1 MTDATSRTT
10 GGSGSRAGRSGG
22 EAPPG
27 SGSESSAGSN
37 RRSPSAAEV
46 FRAQLRLLFRRRW
59 SLAGL
64 ALLTAAPM
72 AILTAGVHG
81 VETLSLS
88 DGVVRTWMLPTLLAL
103 FWPAIATW
111 RDDKPSERAY
121 HWTLPVHRTEHQLLR
136 TAAGWV
142 HLMAGLAAGGLLA
155 WAAMG
160 AIQGG
165 AEAGDLRTLAAVPP
179 SVTVLYL
186 VGSIPALTTERPVLW
201 LIIGYAAVGAAMGI
215 AALLEW
221 SWLQQL
227 LLDTVTSG
235 RLSLSAAA
243 NAPATLG
250 GQLLGGGSG
259 VTASPWQAMGLW
271 LAVTAGLTV
280 ATARIHLER
289 AGEG

>member
-1 MTDATSRTT
+1 MTNATGRTGDDT
-10 GGSGSRAGRSGG
+10 GLGGTRST
-22 EAPPG
+22 
-27 SGSESSAGSN
+27 
-37 RRSPSAAEV
+37 RRSPSPAEV
-46 FRAQLRLLFRRRW
+46 FRAQLRLLFRRWW
-59 SLAGL
+59 SLTGL

-72 AILTAGVHG
+72 AILTGGVHG

-88 DGVVRTWMLPTLLAL
+88 DGVARTWMLPTLMAL

-121 HWTLPVHRTEHQLLR
+121 HWTLPVDRAMHQLLR

-155 WAAMG
+155 WAAMAG
-160 AIQGG
+160 IQGG
-165 AEAGDLRTLAAVPP
+165 AEAGDLGTLAAVPA
-179 SVTVLYL
+179 SAMVLYL
-186 VGSIPALTTERPVLW
+186 VGSIPALITERPVLW
-201 LIIGYAAVGAAMGI
+201 LIVGYAALGAVIGI
-215 AALLEW
+215 AGLLDW

-227 LLDTVTSG
+227 LLDAVTSG

-250 GQLLGGGSG
+250 GQLVGELG
-259 VTASPWQAMGLW
+259 VTASPWQALGLW

-280 ATARIHLER
+280 ATARLHLER
-289 AGEG
+289 AGDG